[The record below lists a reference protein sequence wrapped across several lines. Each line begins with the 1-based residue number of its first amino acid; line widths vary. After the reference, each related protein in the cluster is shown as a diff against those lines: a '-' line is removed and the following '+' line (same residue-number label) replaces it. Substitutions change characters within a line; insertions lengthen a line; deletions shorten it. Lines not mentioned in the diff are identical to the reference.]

1 VDARTHKIVYLE
13 NVVETQDFE
22 LEERAWMF
30 ATLEQQLL
38 ELQLQ
43 APLAPENPDEAD
55 AMSGI
60 DED

>member
-1 VDARTHKIVYLE
+1 
-13 NVVETQDFE
+13 
-22 LEERAWMF
+22 MF

>member
-1 VDARTHKIVYLE
+1 
-13 NVVETQDFE
+13 
-22 LEERAWMF
+22 MF

-55 AMSGI
+55 TMSGI